1 MHTTLKSKRNSMK
14 ITELQD
20 IRKIFKLS
28 MNQQNNL
35 NVIYQNI
42 LNSEQVK
49 YLNAKLIT
57 YIYMYNDNK
66 HGQAL

>member
-1 MHTTLKSKRNSMK
+1 MHTTLKSKRNFMK

-20 IRKIFKLS
+20 IKKIFKLS

-57 YIYMYNDNK
+57 YIYMYNDKK
-66 HGQAL
+66 H